1 MAYFSKVVVS
11 VYPSTSTMR
20 ISIVYTLASAQSEL
34 SSFKVF
40 VNLILVIICIYLIT
54 SEVEH
59 AYLGLLIIW
68 LSWTLKFLP
77 VLLFGCLPLSCWLIV
92 IFKICILIV
101 SSLMLQIILFNSW
114 GYLFSFLLHGVFLN
128 KKKKLLILM

>member
-59 AYLGLLIIW
+59 AYLGLLII
-68 LSWTLKFLP
+68 
-77 VLLFGCLPLSCWLIV
+77 
-92 IFKICILIV
+92 
-101 SSLMLQIILFNSW
+101 
-114 GYLFSFLLHGVFLN
+114 
-128 KKKKLLILM
+128 